1 MTKNE
6 LITENKRLETWVN
19 DLQSGMYINC
29 VYCGH
34 RYGPKDKVACSMRD
48 VLKQHIEKCPV
59 HPLSAAKKQIAALTA
74 ENERLRKE
82 IKEIKEKIKLTNEY
96 VDKYHGLAG
105 GRSLEDSIK
114 VEREIALNQSETQ
127 WLNR

>member
-1 MTKNE
+1 M
-6 LITENKRLETWVN
+6 N
-19 DLQSGMYINC
+19 DEIL
-29 VYCGH
+29 V
-34 RYGPKDKVACSMRD
+34 
-48 VLKQHIEKCPV
+48 
-59 HPLSAAKKQIAALTA
+59 PLDLSDAIAMIDRQKEQIAALTT

>member
-59 HPLSAAKKQIAALTA
+59 HPLSAAKKQIAALTT
-74 ENERLRKE
+74 ERDLMKKCLFPE
-82 IKEIKEKIKLTNEY
+82 QLKIIQSNLK
-96 VDKYHGLAG
+96 
-105 GRSLEDSIK
+105 
-114 VEREIALNQSETQ
+114 ALQGEEE
-127 WLNR
+127 

>member
-1 MTKNE
+1 M
-6 LITENKRLETWVN
+6 N
-19 DLQSGMYINC
+19 DEIL
-29 VYCGH
+29 V
-34 RYGPKDKVACSMRD
+34 
-48 VLKQHIEKCPV
+48 
-59 HPLSAAKKQIAALTA
+59 PLDLSDAIAMIDRQKEQIAALTAANTKLRKMKSAEIVIIAA

>member
-1 MTKNE
+1 M
-6 LITENKRLETWVN
+6 N
-19 DLQSGMYINC
+19 DEIL
-29 VYCGH
+29 V
-34 RYGPKDKVACSMRD
+34 
-48 VLKQHIEKCPV
+48 
-59 HPLSAAKKQIAALTA
+59 PLDLSDAIAMIDRQKEQIAALTA

-82 IKEIKEKIKLTNEY
+82 IKEKKEKIKLTNEY